1 MPDFGRRFNVCR
13 RRLTIG
19 VLLISMRSI
28 LLKVRSDMRLCR
40 FGKNCLGLVREDR
53 VIDVTPVL
61 DRLPSYR
68 YPLPRHDPFIANL
81 EALRAAIEH
90 EANGKEGVPHGDL
103 ALASP
108 VANPGKIIAAP
119 VNYKK
124 HLDEARGDP
133 EIHNQ
138 NKIAE
143 IQRVGLFLKAPSSLI
158 GTSDAI
164 VVRHAERRTDHE
176 VELAVVIGKRCSRVP
191 RDRALEYVAGY
202 CIGLDIT
209 VRGPEERSLRKSVD
223 TYTVLGPWL
232 VTADELGDPSRL
244 ALELAVN
251 GELRQQANTRDLII
265 DVPGLIAFATSFYT
279 LMPGDVL
286 LTGTP
291 EGVGPIK
298 AGDVIRSAISGIGEM
313 TTLVRAEECGLPA

>member
-1 MPDFGRRFNVCR
+1 
-13 RRLTIG
+13 
-19 VLLISMRSI
+19 
-28 LLKVRSDMRLCR
+28 MRLCR
-40 FGKNCLGLVREDR
+40 FGKSRLGLVRENHI
-53 VIDVTPVL
+53 IDVTSVL

-68 YPLPRHDPFIANL
+68 YPLPRHDPLIANL
-81 EALRAAIEH
+81 EILRAAIEH
-90 EANGKEGVPHGDL
+90 EANGKSGLPYTDV

-108 VANPGKIIAAP
+108 IANPGKVVAAP

-124 HLDEARGDP
+124 HLDEAREDP
-133 EIHNQ
+133 EIHHQNQ
-138 NKIAE
+138 IAE

-164 VVRHAERRTDHE
+164 VIRHLDRRTDHE
-176 VELAVVIGKRCSRVP
+176 VELAVVIGKMADRVSRE
-191 RDRALEYVAGY
+191 RALEYVAGY

-209 VRGPEERSLRKSVD
+209 VRGPEERSLRKSID

-232 VTADELGDPSRL
+232 VTADELSDPSRL
-244 ALELAVN
+244 AVELSVN
-251 GELRQQANTRDLII
+251 GEARQQANTRDLII

-291 EGVGPIK
+291 EGVGPIRP
-298 AGDVIRSAISGIGEM
+298 GEVIRSAISGIGEM
-313 TTLVRAEECGLPA
+313 TTLVRGLND